1 MPNMSDAP
9 APAHRADPCAF
20 FDQPAHPRQRRYEI
34 LRAFFV
40 ENLSAADVA
49 RRFGCSRHAVYS
61 VIRDFRALAAPADFF
76 FRDSLPPGRLTP
88 PPTSATH
95 HEIVRL
101 RKLNLS
107 VPDIKAQLDASCDR
121 PPSERAIAAI
131 LDSEGFARLPRRTRA
146 ARAAAGPAPLQ
157 APDCLLLDP
166 QQPESF
172 QSARAAGLLCFLPLL
187 RRYRIDD
194 AIERADYPGTSTI
207 PPLHSVLCFLAL
219 KLSNIRRYSAD
230 DIWCMDRGPGLFAG
244 LNVLPKASWL
254 SSYSDRT
261 THAMNQALLAALAG
275 IFVQHQLVS
284 DSANLDFTTLP
295 HWGDD
300 QTLEKHWSSTRGRAL
315 PGFSA
320 ALAQD
325 PDSGLLLRS
334 DATIRRSSSPD
345 SVLEFLDFSHTG
357 GLQLRF
363 LVFDGRFTTYA
374 CLQRLNAA
382 GIRFVT
388 VRRRGHNLVR
398 DAQAAPPEQ
407 RQQVR
412 VPLHQGTRLLEV
424 VESTTRLRDYD
435 DEIRQIAILHGAS
448 RPALLITNDFDS
460 SLASL
465 LRRYA
470 RRWLVEKSISAQ
482 LSFFHL
488 NRLSSSMVIKVDFD
502 LVMTVLAYNLYRLL
516 ALELPPGYRHCTPQ
530 TLFESLLETAA
541 DIQLDPQLCTVS
553 LKKKR
558 NLPALLEALGSQ
570 PSEPLPWLGNRR
582 IAFNGASRT

>member
-9 APAHRADPCAF
+9 PPHLADPRAF

-40 ENLSAADVA
+40 DQLSAAEVA
-49 RRFGCSRHAVYS
+49 RRFACSRHAVYS
-61 VIRDFRALAAPADFF
+61 VVRDFRSLAAPADFF
-76 FRDSLPPGRLTP
+76 FRDSRPPGRLTP

-95 HEIVRL
+95 AEIVRL

-107 VPDIKAQLDASCDR
+107 VPDIKAQLDDAADQ

-131 LDSEGFARLPRRTRA
+131 LASEGFARLPRRTQA
-146 ARAAAGPAPLQ
+146 ARAAADPAPLQ
-157 APDCLLLDP
+157 APECLPLDP
-166 QQPESF
+166 AQPELV
-172 QSARAAGLLCFLPLL
+172 QSARAAGVLCFLPLL
-187 RRYRIDD
+187 RRYRLDE
-194 AIERADYPGTSTI
+194 AIEMAGYPGTNTLS
-207 PPLHSVLCFLAL
+207 PLQSVLCFLAL

-244 LNVLPKASWL
+244 LNVLPKAAWF

-261 THAMNQALLAALAG
+261 TRAMNQALLAKLAG
-275 IFVQHQLVS
+275 ILAQHQLVS
-284 DSANLDFTTLP
+284 DCANLDFTTLP

-300 QTLEKHWSSTRGRAL
+300 QTLENHWSGTRGRAL
-315 PGFSA
+315 PGLSA

-334 DATIRRSSSPD
+334 DATVRRAASPE
-345 SVLEFLDFSHTG
+345 SVLEFLDFSHSG
-357 GLQLRF
+357 GLPLRF

-398 DAQAAPPEQ
+398 AAQAAPPQQ
-407 RQQVR
+407 RQKVR
-412 VPLHQGTRLLEV
+412 VPLHHGTRLLEV
-424 VESTTRLRDYD
+424 VESTTTLRQYD
-435 DEIRQIAILHGAS
+435 GEIRQIAILHGAS
-448 RPALLITNDFDS
+448 RPALLITNDFDAT
-460 SLASL
+460 LASL

-470 RRWLVEKSISAQ
+470 RRWLIEKSISAQ

-516 ALELPPGYRHCTPQ
+516 ALELPPGFRHCTPQ

-570 PSEPLPWLGNRR
+570 PSQPLPWLGNRR